1 MEGFKTMGKSHTM
14 GMGIISI
21 AGSLNPNY
29 RLVDFYLGQG
39 GNQVSAFNASCD
51 MKASSLALGFH
62 FSFVISLFGV
72 GEGSHYRW
80 DMCIP

>member
-1 MEGFKTMGKSHTM
+1 MGKSHTM
-14 GMGIISI
+14 GMGIILI

-29 RLVDFYLGQG
+29 RLVDSDFRKG
-39 GNQVSAFNASCD
+39 GNQVSAFNASRD

-80 DMCIP
+80 DLCIP